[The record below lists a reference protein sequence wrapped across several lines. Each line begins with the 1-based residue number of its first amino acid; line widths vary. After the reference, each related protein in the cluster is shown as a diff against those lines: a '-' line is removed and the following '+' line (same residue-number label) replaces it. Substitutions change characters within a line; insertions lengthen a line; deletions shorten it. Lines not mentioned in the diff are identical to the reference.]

1 MATVADIAQEMAD
14 EVGEEYTDD
23 DVKTQFV
30 IWVIETIEEIVTS
43 GRWFFQN
50 GSESVTL
57 VATQKDYSLTAAVS
71 EVRDIRSPG
80 TKKRI
85 AYIPVERLIARAKDL
100 DLPGT
105 PTNWYIDS
113 LGSSNEMKISL
124 WPVPDAAS
132 VTAESPIKVYT
143 LKRPTALT
151 ETSTIPMP
159 EEYIRVLR
167 EGVRSKVKFNDGNM
181 EATAYADSKFKAGLA
196 LLNARFAPRPRR
208 GSDMPVKQKIKQIAQ
223 STASPDGI
231 A

>member
-14 EVGEEYTDD
+14 EFGEEYTDD
-23 DVKTQFV
+23 DVKNQFV
-30 IWVIETIEEIVTS
+30 IWVIETVEEIVTS

-50 GSESVTL
+50 SSEDVTL
-57 VATQKDYSLTAAVS
+57 VIAQKDYSLTAAVS

-100 DLPGT
+100 DLAGT

-124 WPVPDAAS
+124 WPVPDSAA
-132 VTAESPIKVYT
+132 VTAESPIKVFT
-143 LKRPTALT
+143 LLRPTALT

-159 EEYIRVLR
+159 EEYIRVCR
-167 EGVRSKVKFNDGNM
+167 EGVRAKVRYNDGSL
-181 EATAYADSKFKAGLA
+181 EASAYARQQFKEGLS
-196 LLNARFAPRPRR
+196 LLNARFAPRPRK
-208 GSDMPVKQKIKQIAQ
+208 GSSMPIKVKIEQTAQ
-223 STASPDGI
+223 SNPSPDGI

>member
-14 EVGEEYTDD
+14 EFGEEYTDD
-23 DVKTQFV
+23 DVKNQFV
-30 IWVIETIEEIVTS
+30 IWVTETIEEIVTS

-50 GSESVTL
+50 SSEDVTL
-57 VATQKDYSLTAAVS
+57 VAGVKDYSLSSAVS

-100 DLPGT
+100 SLAGT

-113 LGSSNEMKISL
+113 LGASNEMKISL
-124 WPVPDAAS
+124 WPVPNAAA

-143 LKRPTALT
+143 IKRPATLT

-167 EGVRSKVKFNDGNM
+167 DGVRAKVKFNDGQL
-181 EATAYADSKFKAGLA
+181 EAANWARSVFKEGLQ

-208 GSDMPVKQKIKQIAQ
+208 GSDMPVKQKIKQQAQ
-223 STASPDGI
+223 SPSSPDGI